1 MMPESRHNGAI
12 PRGRDFRF
20 EPRPKLVLFDLDNT
34 LCDHHASLNVRL
46 HHAFE
51 PLFSDPDAR
60 EEIVQASIARATD
73 GTQHFDELL
82 ADFGISGGNA
92 AEEAR
97 ARYISD
103 RYRGL
108 KLFDDTLSVIDAV
121 KRVATV
127 GMITNGP
134 TEIQQPKIDL
144 LEIEA
149 HFEFVL
155 ISESVGIWKPDPGIF
170 EMALELGNVSADDAV
185 YVGDSPV
192 ADVPGAHSVGMTAV
206 WINRAG
212 IEWPGG
218 PPPDVEVRDLGEFLL
233 TLDLERAG

>member
-1 MMPESRHNGAI
+1 MKSGTGKQRTI
-12 PRGRDFRF
+12 PRGRDFGF
-20 EPRPKLVLFDLDNT
+20 DPNPRLVLFDLDNT
-34 LCDHHASLNVRL
+34 LCDHAASLHVRL

-60 EEIVQASIARATD
+60 EEIVQASIERATD
-73 GTQHFDELL
+73 GTNHFDELL
-82 ADFGISGGNA
+82 ADFGISGGEA

-108 KLFDDTLSVIDAV
+108 KLYDDTLSAIDAV
-121 KRVATV
+121 KQVATV

-134 TEIQQPKIDL
+134 TAIQQPKIDL

-170 EMALELGNVSADDAV
+170 EMALELGSATAEESV

-192 ADVPGAHSVGMTAV
+192 ADVPGAHAVGMTAV

-218 PPPDVEVRDLGEFLL
+218 QPPDVEVRDLNEFLS
-233 TLDLERAG
+233 TLDLEPTG